1 MTKGQI
7 LPQYEFGLW
16 IDRIIT
22 DYSPKNIV
30 EIGTWKG
37 LGSTKCIIDSIIK
50 NNLQTNFMSFECNK
64 EFYLES
70 VKNLE
75 NYKDYVNLIY
85 GRLVEFDEV
94 IRFCKQRKSQVNL
107 NWLIEDLYN
116 MSENSS
122 RINLIPKTIDFLLLD
137 GGEYSTY
144 IEWQKLKDRTKI
156 VALDDTKET
165 KTKEINNSL
174 SLDPNYKCLINSN
187 ERNGFA
193 FYLNTEK

>member
-144 IEWQKLKDRTKI
+144 IEWQKLKYRTKI

-174 SLDPNYKCLINSN
+174 SLDPNYKCLIN
-187 ERNGFA
+187 
-193 FYLNTEK
+193 